1 VLEGARVQVFF
12 GACGRQSSMT
22 VLEGARV
29 LHRPF
34 LRSFRGVG
42 IFSVARHV
50 SAQQLRLWL
59 CSLRELP
66 FSMLKKPSSCAAAF
80 VFCVAVWAGPNA
92 QRPNMSNSLSKL
104 VRPVRRARS
113 QEHIRPRTAMASR
126 RGEWRRGWEPEMLSM
141 SLPID
146 RTRQWKTFGGLRFL

>member
-1 VLEGARVQVFF
+1 MLEGA
-12 GACGRQSSMT
+12 G
-22 VLEGARV
+22 V

-50 SAQQLRLWL
+50 FAQQLGLWL

-66 FSMLKKPSSCAAAF
+66 FSMQKKPSSCAAAF
-80 VFCVAVWAGPNA
+80 VFCVAVWGLGWA

-104 VRPVRRARS
+104 VRPVRRDRS

-126 RGEWRRGWEPEMLSM
+126 RGEWRRGWEPEMLAM

-146 RTRQWKTFGGLRFL
+146 RTRQWKTFGGLRLL